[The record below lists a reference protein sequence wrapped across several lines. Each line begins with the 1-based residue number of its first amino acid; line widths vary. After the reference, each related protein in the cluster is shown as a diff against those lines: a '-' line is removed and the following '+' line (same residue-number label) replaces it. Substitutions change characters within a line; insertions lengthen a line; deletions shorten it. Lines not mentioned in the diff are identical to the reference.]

1 MLFIVRFITISMFS
15 QSPGLSLVVL
25 HRENVAM
32 SKNSEVAKI
41 FREIAFILQTEEEK
55 KSEPNTI
62 FKIRSYNRAADEIQ
76 NLSSDIGDIYKKEQ
90 LKGLLKIPSIGKAIA
105 TKLEEYI
112 TTGKIHYYD
121 ELKEKLPIDVSQ
133 FFGLEG
139 IGPKTIK
146 MLYDNLGIKNISDLE
161 KAALEGKIKS
171 VPGFSQKK
179 EELILKK
186 IQFFRK
192 DGGRRLIGEIYPL
205 VRRIEERL
213 SGNTGVKQAVAVGSF
228 RRMKETIGDID
239 FLVSVMSE
247 KDGDNIIDYFVNMP
261 EVNEIS
267 GRGLSKAFVKLNN
280 GIDADLLVVP
290 QESFGAAM
298 QYFTGSKEHGVAMRK
313 IAISKGLRLNEW
325 GVFDK
330 QNFRV
335 AGATEEEVYQALG
348 LEWIPPEMRENRGE
362 IELAKIGKNGME
374 KEEKGRLPQLIAYDD
389 LKGDLQVHSNN
400 TDGTMSIE
408 VMALNARDK
417 FGLSYIAI
425 SDHTK
430 SLRLTNGLDEKQL
443 LNQANTIAE
452 LNDKIKMN
460 NNNKHFRILSSAEVN
475 ILKDGSLDISNNVLD
490 KLDIVG
496 AAIHSH
502 FSLPIELQT
511 ARLISAAQNPSIDII
526 FHPTGR
532 IINRRE
538 GYPVNISK
546 LIEVANESNT
556 ILEIDA
562 HYDRLDLKDEFI
574 RMAVENNV
582 KLVIDSD
589 AHHPLH
595 YAFLIFGI
603 GQARRGWANK
613 SDILNTLSAKGLLD
627 SLK

>member
-1 MLFIVRFITISMFS
+1 
-15 QSPGLSLVVL
+15 
-25 HRENVAM
+25 M

-41 FREIAFILQTEEEK
+41 FREIAFILQTEDEK
-55 KSEPNTI
+55 KSEPNII
-62 FKIRSYNRAADEIQ
+62 FKIRSYNKAADEIQ
-76 NLSSDIGDIYKKEQ
+76 NLSSDIGDIYKKDK

-105 TKLEEYI
+105 SKLEEYI

-121 ELKEKLPIDVSQ
+121 ELKEKLPVDVSQ

-146 MLYDNLGIKNISDLE
+146 TLYSNLGIKNISDLE
-161 KAALEGKIKS
+161 KAALEGKIRS
-171 VPGFSQKK
+171 IPGFSQKK

-192 DGGRRLIGEIYPL
+192 SGGRRLIGEVYPL

-239 FLVSVMSE
+239 YLVSVISE
-247 KDGDNIIDYFVNMP
+247 KDGNNIIDYFVNMP
-261 EVNEIS
+261 EVKEII
-267 GRGLSKAFVKLNN
+267 GRGSSKAFVKLNN

-290 QESFGAAM
+290 EESFGAAM

-313 IAISKGLRLNEW
+313 IAISEGLRLNEW

-330 QNFRV
+330 QNHRV
-335 AGATEEEVYQALG
+335 AGATEEEVYRVLG
-348 LEWIPPEMRENRGE
+348 LDWIPPEMRENRGE
-362 IELAKIGKNGME
+362 IKIAKME
-374 KEEKGRLPQLIAYDD
+374 KKGIEKEDKLRLSQLIAYDD
-389 LKGDLQVHSNN
+389 LKGDLQVHSNY

-408 VMALNARDK
+408 EMALNARDR

-452 LNDKIKMN
+452 INDKIKIN
-460 NNNKHFRILSSAEVN
+460 NNSKNKHFRILSSAEVN

-532 IINRRE
+532 IINQRE

-562 HYDRLDLKDEFI
+562 HYNRLDLKDEFI
-574 RMAVENNV
+574 RMAIENNV

-603 GQARRGWANK
+603 GQARRGWAKK
-613 SDILNTLSAKGLLD
+613 SDILNTLSAKELLD

>member
-1 MLFIVRFITISMFS
+1 
-15 QSPGLSLVVL
+15 
-25 HRENVAM
+25 M

-41 FREIAFILQTEEEK
+41 FREIAFILQTEDEK
-55 KSEPNTI
+55 KSEPNII
-62 FKIRSYNRAADEIQ
+62 FKIRSYNKAADEIQ
-76 NLSSDIGDIYKKEQ
+76 NLSSDIDDIYKKDK

-105 TKLEEYI
+105 SKLEEYI
-112 TTGKIHYYD
+112 TTGKIHYYE
-121 ELKEKLPIDVSQ
+121 ELKEKLPVDVSQ

-146 MLYDNLGIKNISDLE
+146 TLYGNLGIKNISDLE
-161 KAALEGKIKS
+161 KAALEGKIRS
-171 VPGFSQKK
+171 IPGFSQKK

-186 IQFFRK
+186 IQFFK
-192 DGGRRLIGEIYPL
+192 KSGGRRLIGEVYPL

-239 FLVSVMSE
+239 YLVSVISE
-247 KDGDNIIDYFVNMP
+247 KDGNNIIDYFVNMP
-261 EVNEIS
+261 EVKEII
-267 GRGLSKAFVKLNN
+267 GRGSSKAFVKLNN

-290 QESFGAAM
+290 EESFGAAM

-313 IAISKGLRLNEW
+313 IAISEGLRLNEW

-330 QNFRV
+330 QNHRV
-335 AGATEEEVYQALG
+335 AGATEEEVYRVLG

-362 IELAKIGKNGME
+362 IKLAKMEKNGMK
-374 KEEKGRLPQLIAYDD
+374 KEEEEKIRLSQLIAYDD
-389 LKGDLQVHSNN
+389 LKGDLQVHSNY

-408 VMALNARDK
+408 EMALNARDR

-452 LNDKIKMN
+452 INDKIKIN
-460 NNNKHFRILSSAEVN
+460 NNSKNKHFRILSSAEVN

-532 IINRRE
+532 IINQRE

-562 HYDRLDLKDEFI
+562 HYNRLDLKDEFI
-574 RMAVENNV
+574 RMAIENNV

-603 GQARRGWANK
+603 GQARRGWAKK
-613 SDILNTLSAKGLLD
+613 SDILNTLSAKELLD

>member
-1 MLFIVRFITISMFS
+1 
-15 QSPGLSLVVL
+15 
-25 HRENVAM
+25 M

-41 FREIAFILQTEEEK
+41 FREIAFILQTEDEK
-55 KSEPNTI
+55 KSEPNII
-62 FKIRSYNRAADEIQ
+62 FKIRSYNKAADEIQ
-76 NLSSDIGDIYKKEQ
+76 NLSSDIGDIYKKDK

-105 TKLEEYI
+105 SKLEEYI
-112 TTGKIHYYD
+112 TTGKIHYYE
-121 ELKEKLPIDVSQ
+121 ELKEKLPVDVSQ

-146 MLYDNLGIKNISDLE
+146 TLYGNLGIKNISDLE
-161 KAALEGKIKS
+161 KAALEGKIRS
-171 VPGFSQKK
+171 IPGFSQKK

-192 DGGRRLIGEIYPL
+192 SGGRRLIGEVYPL

-239 FLVSVMSE
+239 YLVSVISE
-247 KDGDNIIDYFVNMP
+247 KDGNNIIDYFVNMP
-261 EVNEIS
+261 EVKEII
-267 GRGLSKAFVKLNN
+267 GRGSSKAFVKLNN

-290 QESFGAAM
+290 EESFGAAM

-313 IAISKGLRLNEW
+313 IAISEGLRLNEW

-330 QNFRV
+330 QNHRV
-335 AGATEEEVYQALG
+335 AGATEEEVYRVLG
-348 LEWIPPEMRENRGE
+348 LDWIPPEMRENRGE
-362 IELAKIGKNGME
+362 IKIAKME
-374 KEEKGRLPQLIAYDD
+374 KKGIEKEDKLRLSQLIAYDD
-389 LKGDLQVHSNN
+389 LKGDLQVHSNY

-408 VMALNARDK
+408 EMALNARDR

-452 LNDKIKMN
+452 INDKIKIN
-460 NNNKHFRILSSAEVN
+460 NNSKNKHFRILSSAEVN

-532 IINRRE
+532 IINQRE

-562 HYDRLDLKDEFI
+562 HYNRLDLKDEFI
-574 RMAVENNV
+574 RMAIENNV

-603 GQARRGWANK
+603 GQARRGWAKK
-613 SDILNTLSAKGLLD
+613 SDILNTLSAKELLD

>member
-1 MLFIVRFITISMFS
+1 
-15 QSPGLSLVVL
+15 
-25 HRENVAM
+25 M
-32 SKNSEVAKI
+32 STNSEVAKI
-41 FREIAFILQTEEEK
+41 FREIAFILQTAEEK
-55 KSEPNTI
+55 KSESTTI
-62 FKIRSYNRAADEIQ
+62 FKIRSYNRAADEIE
-76 NLSSDIGDIYKKEQ
+76 NLYSDIGDIYKKEK
-90 LKGLLKIPSIGKAIA
+90 LKGLLEIPSIGKAIA

-121 ELKEKLPIDVSQ
+121 ELKEKLPVDVSQ

-146 MLYDNLGIKNISDLE
+146 TLYGNLGIKNISDLE
-161 KAALEGKIKS
+161 KAALEGKIRS

-192 DGGRRLIGEIYPL
+192 GGGRRLIGEVYPL

-213 SGNTGVKQAVAVGSF
+213 SGNTAVKQAIAVGSF

-239 FLVSVMSE
+239 YLVSVMSE
-247 KDGDNIIDYFVNMP
+247 KDGDNVIDYFIDMP
-261 EVNEIS
+261 EVKEVS
-267 GRGLSKAFVKLNN
+267 GRGSSKAFVKLNN

-290 QESFGAAM
+290 EESFGAAM

-313 IAISKGLRLNEW
+313 IAISKGLHLNEW

-330 QNFRV
+330 QNHRI
-335 AGATEEEVYQALG
+335 AGATEEEVYRVLG

-362 IELAKIGKNGME
+362 IKLAKMGKNGME
-374 KEEKGRLPQLIAYDD
+374 KEEDKVRLPQLIAYDD

-400 TDGTMSIE
+400 TDGTMTIE
-408 VMALNARDK
+408 EMALNARDK

-460 NNNKHFRILSSAEVN
+460 NNNKNKHFRILSSAEVN

-511 ARLISAAQNPSIDII
+511 ARLIDAARNPSIDII

-538 GYPVNISK
+538 GYPVNIPK

-603 GQARRGWANK
+603 GQARRGWAKK

>member
-1 MLFIVRFITISMFS
+1 
-15 QSPGLSLVVL
+15 
-25 HRENVAM
+25 M

-41 FREIAFILQTEEEK
+41 FREIAFILQTADEK
-55 KSEPNTI
+55 KSDPNII
-62 FKIRSYNRAADEIQ
+62 FKIRSYNKAADEIQ
-76 NLSSDIGDIYKKEQ
+76 NLSSEIAEIYKKDK

-121 ELKEKLPIDVSQ
+121 ELKEKLPVDVSQ

-146 MLYDNLGIKNISDLE
+146 TLYSNLGIKNIPDLE
-161 KAALEGKIKS
+161 KAALEGKIRS
-171 VPGFSQKK
+171 IPGFSLKK

-186 IQFFRK
+186 IQFFK
-192 DGGRRLIGEIYPL
+192 KSGGRRLIGEVYPL

-239 FLVSVMSE
+239 YLVSVISQ
-247 KDGDNIIDYFVNMP
+247 KDGNNIIDYFVNMP
-261 EVNEIS
+261 EVKEII
-267 GRGLSKAFVKLNN
+267 GRGSSKAFVKLNN

-290 QESFGAAM
+290 EESFGAAM

-313 IAISKGLRLNEW
+313 IAISEGLRLNEW

-330 QNFRV
+330 QNHRV
-335 AGATEEEVYQALG
+335 AGATEEDVYRVLG
-348 LEWIPPEMRENRGE
+348 LEWIPPEMREDRGE
-362 IELAKIGKNGME
+362 LKIAKIGKKGIE
-374 KEEKGRLPQLIAYDD
+374 KKDRLRFSQLIAYDD
-389 LKGDLQVHSNN
+389 LKGDLQVHSNY

-408 VMALNARDK
+408 EMALNARDR

-452 LNDKIKMN
+452 INDKIKIN
-460 NNNKHFRILSSAEVN
+460 NNSKNKHFRILSSAEVN

-496 AAIHSH
+496 AAVHSH
-502 FSLPIELQT
+502 FSLPIESQT

-532 IINRRE
+532 IINQRE

-546 LIEVANESNT
+546 LIDVANESNT

-562 HYDRLDLKDEFI
+562 HYNRLDLKDEFI
-574 RMAVENNV
+574 RMAIENNV

-595 YAFLIFGI
+595 YAFLRFGI
-603 GQARRGWANK
+603 GQARRGWAKK
-613 SDILNTLSAKGLLD
+613 SDILNTLSAKELLD

>member
-1 MLFIVRFITISMFS
+1 
-15 QSPGLSLVVL
+15 
-25 HRENVAM
+25 M

-41 FREIAFILQTEEEK
+41 FREIAFILQTEDEK
-55 KSEPNTI
+55 KSDPNLI
-62 FKIRSYNRAADEIQ
+62 FKIRSYNKAADEIQ
-76 NLSSDIGDIYKKEQ
+76 NLSLEIGDIYKKDK

-112 TTGKIHYYD
+112 TTGKINYYD
-121 ELKEKLPIDVSQ
+121 ELKEKLPVDVSQ

-146 MLYDNLGIKNISDLE
+146 TLYSNLGIKNIPDLE
-161 KAALEGKIKS
+161 KAALEGKIRS
-171 VPGFSQKK
+171 IPRFSQKK

-192 DGGRRLIGEIYPL
+192 SGGRRLIGEVYPL
-205 VRRIEERL
+205 VKRIEGRL

-239 FLVSVMSE
+239 YLVSVISE
-247 KDGDNIIDYFVNMP
+247 KDGNNIIDYFVNMP
-261 EVNEIS
+261 EVKEII
-267 GRGLSKAFVKLNN
+267 GRGSSKAFVKLNN

-290 QESFGAAM
+290 EESFGAAM

-313 IAISKGLRLNEW
+313 IAISEGLRLNEW

-330 QNFRV
+330 QNHRV
-335 AGATEEEVYQALG
+335 AGATEEEVYRVLG

-362 IELAKIGKNGME
+362 IKIAKIEKKGIE
-374 KEEKGRLPQLIAYDD
+374 KEDKVRLSQLIAYDD
-389 LKGDLQVHSNN
+389 LRGDLQVHSNY

-408 VMALNARDK
+408 EMALNARDR

-452 LNDKIKMN
+452 INDKIKIN
-460 NNNKHFRILSSAEVN
+460 NNSKNKHFRILSSAEVN

-496 AAIHSH
+496 AAVHSH

-532 IINRRE
+532 IINQRE

-546 LIEVANESNT
+546 LIEIANESNT

-562 HYDRLDLKDEFI
+562 HYNRLDLKDEFI
-574 RMAVENNV
+574 RMAIENNV

-603 GQARRGWANK
+603 GQARRGWAKK
-613 SDILNTLSAKGLLD
+613 SDILNTLSAKELLD

>member
-1 MLFIVRFITISMFS
+1 
-15 QSPGLSLVVL
+15 
-25 HRENVAM
+25 M
-32 SKNSEVAKI
+32 SKNSEAANI
-41 FREIAFILQTEEEK
+41 FREIAFILQMLGEQK
-55 KSEPNTI
+55 NEPNVI

-76 NLSSDIGDIYKKEQ
+76 NLTSDIGDIYKNEQ

-112 TTGKIHYYD
+112 TTGRILYYD
-121 ELKEKLPIDVSQ
+121 ELKKNLPVDISQ

-146 MLYDNLGIKNISDLE
+146 ILYDNLRIKNISDLE
-161 KAALEGKIKS
+161 KAALEGKIRDI
-171 VPGFSQKK
+171 PGFSEKK

-186 IQFFRK
+186 IQFFRQS
-192 DGGRRLIGEIYPL
+192 GGRRLIGEIYPL
-205 VRRIEERL
+205 VRRIENHL
-213 SGNTGVKQAVAVGSF
+213 SENNRIKQVVVVGSF
-228 RRMKETIGDID
+228 RRMNETIGDID
-239 FLVSVMSE
+239 YLVSAKSE
-247 KDGDNIIDYFVNMP
+247 NDEDNIIDFFVNMP
-261 EVNEIS
+261 EVKEVS

-280 GIDADLLVVP
+280 GMDADLLVVP
-290 QESFGAAM
+290 EESFGAAM
-298 QYFTGSKEHGVAMRK
+298 QYFTGSKEHGIATRK
-313 IAISKGLRLNEW
+313 IALSKGLRLNEW

-330 QNFRV
+330 QNRRI
-335 AGATEEEVYQALG
+335 AGATEEEVYQVLD
-348 LEWIPPEMRENRGE
+348 LKWIPPEMRENRGE
-362 IELAKIGKNGME
+362 IEIAKIEKNRME
-374 KEEKGRLPQLIAYDD
+374 KEREKGLLSQLIAYDD

-408 VMALNARDK
+408 EMALNARDK

-430 SLRLTNGLDEKQL
+430 SLKLTNGLDENQL
-443 LNQANTIAE
+443 LNQINTIAE
-452 LNDKIKMN
+452 LNDKIKTN
-460 NNNKHFRILSSAEVN
+460 NNNKSFHILSSAEVN

-502 FSLPIELQT
+502 FSLPIEVQT
-511 ARLISAAQNPSIDII
+511 ARLINAALNPNIDII

-538 GYPVNISK
+538 GYPVNIAK

-562 HYDRLDLKDEFI
+562 YYDRLDLKDEFI
-574 RMAVENNV
+574 RMAVGNNV

-603 GQARRGWANK
+603 GQARRGWAKK
-613 SDILNTLSAKGLLD
+613 SDILNTLSAKELLNAI
-627 SLK
+627 K

>member
-1 MLFIVRFITISMFS
+1 
-15 QSPGLSLVVL
+15 
-25 HRENVAM
+25 M

-41 FREIAFILQTEEEK
+41 FREIAFILQTADEK
-55 KSEPNTI
+55 ISEPNII
-62 FKIRSYNRAADEIQ
+62 FKIRSYNKAADEIQ
-76 NLSSDIGDIYKKEQ
+76 NLSSEIDDIYKKDK

-121 ELKEKLPIDVSQ
+121 ELKEKLPVDVSQ

-146 MLYDNLGIKNISDLE
+146 TLYSNLGIKNIPDLE
-161 KAALEGKIKS
+161 KAALEGKIRS
-171 VPGFSQKK
+171 IPGFSQKK

-192 DGGRRLIGEIYPL
+192 SGGRRLIGEVYPL

-239 FLVSVMSE
+239 YLVSVISE
-247 KDGDNIIDYFVNMP
+247 KDGNNIIDYFVNMP
-261 EVNEIS
+261 EVKEII
-267 GRGLSKAFVKLNN
+267 GRGSSKAFVKLNN

-290 QESFGAAM
+290 EESFGAAM

-313 IAISKGLRLNEW
+313 IAISEGLRLNEW

-330 QNFRV
+330 QNHRV
-335 AGATEEEVYQALG
+335 AGATEEEVYRRLG

-362 IELAKIGKNGME
+362 IKIAKIEKKGIE
-374 KEEKGRLPQLIAYDD
+374 KEDKVRLSQLIGYED
-389 LKGDLQVHSNN
+389 LKGDLQVHSNY

-408 VMALNARDK
+408 EMALNARDR

-452 LNDKIKMN
+452 INDKIKIN
-460 NNNKHFRILSSAEVN
+460 NNSKNKHFRILSSAEVN

-496 AAIHSH
+496 AAVHSH

-532 IINRRE
+532 IINQRE

-546 LIEVANESNT
+546 LIEIANESNT

-562 HYDRLDLKDEFI
+562 HYNRLDLKDEFI
-574 RMAVENNV
+574 RMAIENNV

-603 GQARRGWANK
+603 GQARRGWAKK
-613 SDILNTLSAKGLLD
+613 SDILNTLSVKELLD

>member
-1 MLFIVRFITISMFS
+1 
-15 QSPGLSLVVL
+15 
-25 HRENVAM
+25 M
-32 SKNSEVAKI
+32 SKNYEAAKI
-41 FREIAFILQTEEEK
+41 FREIAFILQILEEN
-55 KSEPNTI
+55 KSKPNVI

-76 NLSSDIGDIYKKEQ
+76 NLSTDIGEIYKKEK

-121 ELKEKLPIDVSQ
+121 ELKEKLPVDISQ

-146 MLYDNLGIKNISDLE
+146 TLYDNLGIKNISDLE
-161 KAALEGKIKS
+161 KAALEGKIRNVS
-171 VPGFSQKK
+171 GFSEKK
-179 EELILKK
+179 EEIILKK

-192 DGGRRLIGEIYPL
+192 GGGRLLIGEVYPL

-213 SGNTGVKQAVAVGSF
+213 SGNTGVKQAIVVGSF

-239 FLVSVMSE
+239 YLVAVMSE

-261 EVNEIS
+261 EVKEVS
-267 GRGLSKAFVKLNN
+267 GRGPSKAFVKLNN
-280 GIDADLLVVP
+280 GIDVDLLVVP
-290 QESFGAAM
+290 KESFGAAM
-298 QYFTGSKEHGVAMRK
+298 QYFTGSKEHGIAMRK

-330 QNFRV
+330 QNQRV
-335 AGATEEEVYQALG
+335 AGETEEGVYQALG
-348 LEWIPPEMRENRGE
+348 LEWIPPEMRENKGE
-362 IELAKIGKNGME
+362 IELAKMRKNEME
-374 KEEKGRLPQLIAYDD
+374 KEEEEEKARLTQLIAYDD

-408 VMALNARDK
+408 EMALNARDK

-430 SLRLTNGLDEKQL
+430 SLRLANGLDEKQL
-443 LNQANTIAE
+443 LNQANTIVD
-452 LNDKIKMN
+452 LNDKLNMN
-460 NNNKHFRILSSAEVN
+460 NNKNKHFRILSSAEVN
-475 ILKDGSLDISNNVLD
+475 ILKDGTLDISNNVLD

-511 ARLISAAQNPSIDII
+511 ARLLNAAQNPSIDII

-556 ILEIDA
+556 ILEVDA
-562 HYDRLDLKDEFI
+562 YYDRLDLKDEFI

-603 GQARRGWANK
+603 GQARRGWAKK
-613 SDILNTLSAKGLLD
+613 SDILNTLSAKELLD
-627 SLK
+627 NLK

>member
-1 MLFIVRFITISMFS
+1 
-15 QSPGLSLVVL
+15 
-25 HRENVAM
+25 M

-41 FREIAFILQTEEEK
+41 FREIAFILQTVEEK

-76 NLSSDIGDIYKKEQ
+76 NLSSDIGDIYKKEK

-121 ELKEKLPIDVSQ
+121 ELKEKLPVDVSQ

-146 MLYDNLGIKNISDLE
+146 TLYGNLGIKNISDLE
-161 KAALEGKIKS
+161 KAALEGKIRS

-192 DGGRRLIGEIYPL
+192 GGGRRLIGEVYPL

-213 SGNTGVKQAVAVGSF
+213 SGNIGVKQAVAVGSF

-239 FLVSVMSE
+239 FLVSIMSE
-247 KDGDNIIDYFVNMP
+247 KDGDNVIDYFVNMP
-261 EVNEIS
+261 EVKEVS

-290 QESFGAAM
+290 EESFGAAM

-330 QNFRV
+330 QNHRV
-335 AGATEEEVYQALG
+335 AGATEEEVYQVLG
-348 LEWIPPEMRENRGE
+348 LHWIPPEMRENRGE
-362 IELAKIGKNGME
+362 IKLAKMGKNGME
-374 KEEKGRLPQLIAYDD
+374 KEEEKVRLTQLIAYDD

-408 VMALNARDK
+408 EMALNARDK

-443 LNQANTIAE
+443 LNQANTIVE
-452 LNDKIKMN
+452 LNDKIKID

-511 ARLISAAQNPSIDII
+511 ARLICAAQNPSIDII

-603 GQARRGWANK
+603 GQARRGWAKK

>member
-1 MLFIVRFITISMFS
+1 
-15 QSPGLSLVVL
+15 
-25 HRENVAM
+25 M
-32 SKNSEVAKI
+32 STNSEVAKI
-41 FREIAFILQTEEEK
+41 FREIAFILQTAEEK
-55 KSEPNTI
+55 KSEPTTI
-62 FKIRSYNRAADEIQ
+62 FKIRSYNRAADEIE
-76 NLSSDIGDIYKKEQ
+76 NLYSDIGDIYKKEK
-90 LKGLLKIPSIGKAIA
+90 LKGLLEIPSIGKAIS

-121 ELKEKLPIDVSQ
+121 ELKEKLPVDVSQ

-146 MLYDNLGIKNISDLE
+146 TLYGNLGIKNISDLE
-161 KAALEGKIKS
+161 KAALEGKIRS

-192 DGGRRLIGEIYPL
+192 GGGRRLIGEVYPL

-239 FLVSVMSE
+239 YLVSVMSE
-247 KDGDNIIDYFVNMP
+247 KDGDNIIDYFINMP
-261 EVNEIS
+261 EVKEVS
-267 GRGLSKAFVKLNN
+267 GRGSFKAFVKLNN

-290 QESFGAAM
+290 EESFGAAM

-313 IAISKGLRLNEW
+313 IAISKGLHLNEW

-330 QNFRV
+330 QNHRI
-335 AGATEEEVYQALG
+335 AGATEEEVYRVLD

-362 IELAKIGKNGME
+362 IKLAKMGKNGME
-374 KEEKGRLPQLIAYDD
+374 KEEEKVRLPQLIAYDA

-400 TDGTMSIE
+400 TDGTMTIE
-408 VMALNARDK
+408 EMALNARDK

-460 NNNKHFRILSSAEVN
+460 NINKNKNFRILSSAEVN

-511 ARLISAAQNPSIDII
+511 ARLIDAARNPSIDII

-538 GYPVNISK
+538 GYPVNIPK

-603 GQARRGWANK
+603 GQARRGWAK
-613 SDILNTLSAKGLLD
+613 KTDILNTLSAKGLLD

>member
-1 MLFIVRFITISMFS
+1 M
-15 QSPGLSLVVL
+15 
-25 HRENVAM
+25 N
-32 SKNSEVAKI
+32 KNSEVSKI
-41 FREIAFILQTEEEK
+41 FREIAFILQTEDEK
-55 KSEPNTI
+55 KSEPNII
-62 FKIRSYNRAADEIQ
+62 FKIRSYNKAADEIQ
-76 NLSSDIGDIYKKEQ
+76 NLSSDIDDIYKKDK

-105 TKLEEYI
+105 SKLEEYI

-121 ELKEKLPIDVSQ
+121 ELKEKLPVDVSQ

-146 MLYDNLGIKNISDLE
+146 TLYSYLGIKNISDLE
-161 KAALEGKIKS
+161 KAALEGKIRS
-171 VPGFSQKK
+171 IPGFSQKK

-186 IQFFRK
+186 IQFFK
-192 DGGRRLIGEIYPL
+192 KSGGRRLIGEVYPL

-239 FLVSVMSE
+239 YLVSVISE
-247 KDGDNIIDYFVNMP
+247 KDGNNIIDYFVNMP
-261 EVNEIS
+261 EVKEII
-267 GRGLSKAFVKLNN
+267 GRGSSKAFVKLNN

-290 QESFGAAM
+290 EESFGAAM

-313 IAISKGLRLNEW
+313 IAISEGLRLNEW

-330 QNFRV
+330 QNHRV
-335 AGATEEEVYQALG
+335 AGATEEEVYRVLG

-362 IELAKIGKNGME
+362 IKIAKME
-374 KEEKGRLPQLIAYDD
+374 KKGIEKEDKVRLSQLIAYDD
-389 LKGDLQVHSNN
+389 LKGDLQVHSNY

-408 VMALNARDK
+408 EMALNARDR

-425 SDHTK
+425 SNHTK

-452 LNDKIKMN
+452 INDKIKIN
-460 NNNKHFRILSSAEVN
+460 NNSKNKHFRILSSAEVN

-511 ARLISAAQNPSIDII
+511 ARLISAAQNPNIDII

-532 IINRRE
+532 IINQRE

-546 LIEVANESNT
+546 LIDVTNESNT

-562 HYDRLDLKDEFI
+562 HYNRLDLKDEFI
-574 RMAVENNV
+574 RMAIENNV

-603 GQARRGWANK
+603 GQARRGWAKK
-613 SDILNTLSAKGLLD
+613 SDILNTLSAKELLD

>member
-1 MLFIVRFITISMFS
+1 
-15 QSPGLSLVVL
+15 
-25 HRENVAM
+25 M

-41 FREIAFILQTEEEK
+41 FREIAYILQTLDEK
-55 KSEPNTI
+55 KSEPNII
-62 FKIRSYNRAADEIQ
+62 FKIRSYNKAADEIQ
-76 NLSSDIGDIYKKEQ
+76 NLSFDIVDVYYKEKI
-90 LKGLLKIPSIGKAIA
+90 KGLLKIPSIGKAIA
-105 TKLEEYI
+105 TKLEEFI
-112 TTGKIHYYD
+112 TTGKIHYYN

-146 MLYDNLGIKNISDLE
+146 ALYENLGIKNISDLE
-161 KAALEGKIKS
+161 KAALEGKIRNI
-171 VPGFSQKK
+171 PGFSVKK
-179 EELILKK
+179 EELVLKK

-192 DGGRRLIGEIYPL
+192 GGGRRLIGDVYPL

-213 SGNTGVKQAVAVGSF
+213 SACTGVKQAIVVGSF

-239 FLVSVMSE
+239 YLVSIVSE
-247 KDGDNIIDYFVNMP
+247 KDRNDILDYFINLP
-261 EVNEIS
+261 EVKEIS
-267 GRGLSKAFVKLNN
+267 GRGSSKAFVKLDN
-280 GIDADLLVVP
+280 GMDADLLVVP

-298 QYFTGSKEHGVAMRK
+298 QYFTGSKEHGIALRK

-330 QNFRV
+330 QNNMV
-335 AGATEEEVYQALG
+335 AGANEKDVYKVLD

-362 IELAKIGKNGME
+362 IELAKKNKDKIDDE
-374 KEEKGRLPQLIAYDD
+374 KKSSLPQLIAYDD

-408 VMALNARDK
+408 EMALNARDK
-417 FGLSYIAI
+417 FGLDYIAI

-430 SLRLTNGLDEKQL
+430 SLKLTNGLDETQL
-443 LNQANTIAE
+443 LNQANEIET
-452 LNDKIKMN
+452 LNDKLKMN
-460 NNNKHFRILSSAEVN
+460 NMNNSNKHFRILSSAEVN

-490 KLDIVG
+490 KLEIVG

-511 ARLISAAQNPSIDII
+511 ARLVKAAKNPSVDII

-538 GYPVNISK
+538 GYPVDISK
-546 LIEVANESNT
+546 LVEVANETNT

-562 HYDRLDLKDEFI
+562 HYDRLDLRDEYI
-574 RMAVENNV
+574 KIAVEHNV

-595 YAFLIFGI
+595 YAFLVFGI
-603 GQARRGWANK
+603 GQARRGWAKK
-613 SDILNTLSAKGLLD
+613 SDILNTMSAKELLD
-627 SLK
+627 SIK

>member
-1 MLFIVRFITISMFS
+1 
-15 QSPGLSLVVL
+15 
-25 HRENVAM
+25 M

-41 FREIAFILQTEEEK
+41 FREIAFILQTADEK
-55 KSEPNTI
+55 KSEPNII
-62 FKIRSYNRAADEIQ
+62 FKIRSYNKAADEIQ
-76 NLSSDIGDIYKKEQ
+76 NLSSDIGDIYKKDK

-121 ELKEKLPIDVSQ
+121 ELKEKLPVDVSQ

-146 MLYDNLGIKNISDLE
+146 TLYSNLGIKNIPDLE
-161 KAALEGKIKS
+161 KAALEGKIRS
-171 VPGFSQKK
+171 IPGFSQKK

-192 DGGRRLIGEIYPL
+192 SRGRRLIGEVYPL

-213 SGNTGVKQAVAVGSF
+213 SGNTEVKQAVAVGSF

-239 FLVSVMSE
+239 YLVSVRSE
-247 KDGDNIIDYFVNMP
+247 KDGNNIIDYFVNMP
-261 EVNEIS
+261 EVKEII
-267 GRGLSKAFVKLNN
+267 GRGSSKAFVKLNN

-290 QESFGAAM
+290 EESFGAAM

-313 IAISKGLRLNEW
+313 IAISEGLRLNEW

-330 QNFRV
+330 QNQRV
-335 AGATEEEVYQALG
+335 AGATEEEVYRVLG

-362 IELAKIGKNGME
+362 IKIAKME
-374 KEEKGRLPQLIAYDD
+374 KKGIEKKDKVRLSQLIAYDD
-389 LKGDLQVHSNN
+389 LKGDLQVHSNY

-408 VMALNARDK
+408 EMALNARDR

-452 LNDKIKMN
+452 INDKIKIN
-460 NNNKHFRILSSAEVN
+460 NNSKNKHFRILSSAEVN

-496 AAIHSH
+496 AAVHSH

-532 IINRRE
+532 IINQRE

-562 HYDRLDLKDEFI
+562 HYNRLDLKDEFI
-574 RMAVENNV
+574 RMAIENNV

-603 GQARRGWANK
+603 GQARRGWAKK
-613 SDILNTLSAKGLLD
+613 SDILNTLSAKELLD

>member
-1 MLFIVRFITISMFS
+1 
-15 QSPGLSLVVL
+15 
-25 HRENVAM
+25 M

-41 FREIAFILQTEEEK
+41 FREIAFILQTADEK
-55 KSEPNTI
+55 KSEPNII
-62 FKIRSYNRAADEIQ
+62 FKIRSYNKAADEIQ
-76 NLSSDIGDIYKKEQ
+76 NLSSEIGDIYKKDK

-121 ELKEKLPIDVSQ
+121 ELKEKLPVDVSQ

-146 MLYDNLGIKNISDLE
+146 TLYSNLGIKNIPDLE
-161 KAALEGKIKS
+161 KAALEGKIRS
-171 VPGFSQKK
+171 IPGFSQKK

-192 DGGRRLIGEIYPL
+192 SGGRRLIGEVYPL

-239 FLVSVMSE
+239 YLVSVISE
-247 KDGDNIIDYFVNMP
+247 KDGNNIIDYFVNMP
-261 EVNEIS
+261 EVKEII
-267 GRGLSKAFVKLNN
+267 GRGSSKAFVKLNN

-290 QESFGAAM
+290 EESFGAAM

-313 IAISKGLRLNEW
+313 IAISEGLRLNEW

-330 QNFRV
+330 QNHRV
-335 AGATEEEVYQALG
+335 AGATEEEVYRILG

-362 IELAKIGKNGME
+362 IKIAKIEKKGIE
-374 KEEKGRLPQLIAYDD
+374 KEDKVRLSQLIGYED
-389 LKGDLQVHSNN
+389 LKGDLQVHSNY

-408 VMALNARDK
+408 EMALNARDR

-452 LNDKIKMN
+452 INDKIKIN
-460 NNNKHFRILSSAEVN
+460 NNSKNKHFRILSSAEVN

-496 AAIHSH
+496 AAVHSH

-532 IINRRE
+532 IINQRE

-546 LIEVANESNT
+546 LIEIANESNT

-562 HYDRLDLKDEFI
+562 HYNRLDLKDEFI
-574 RMAVENNV
+574 RMAIENNV

-603 GQARRGWANK
+603 GQARRGWAKK
-613 SDILNTLSAKGLLD
+613 SDILNTLSAKELLD

>member
-1 MLFIVRFITISMFS
+1 
-15 QSPGLSLVVL
+15 
-25 HRENVAM
+25 M

-41 FREIAFILQTEEEK
+41 FREIAFILQTADEK
-55 KSEPNTI
+55 KSDPNII
-62 FKIRSYNRAADEIQ
+62 FKIRSYNKAADEIQ
-76 NLSSDIGDIYKKEQ
+76 NLSSEIGEIYKKDK

-121 ELKEKLPIDVSQ
+121 ELKEKLPVDVSQ

-146 MLYDNLGIKNISDLE
+146 TLYSNLGIKNIPDLE
-161 KAALEGKIKS
+161 KAALEGKIRS
-171 VPGFSQKK
+171 IPGFSQKK

-186 IQFFRK
+186 IQFFK
-192 DGGRRLIGEIYPL
+192 KSGGRRLIGEVYPL

-239 FLVSVMSE
+239 YLVSVISQ
-247 KDGDNIIDYFVNMP
+247 KDGNNIIDYFVNMP
-261 EVNEIS
+261 EVKEII
-267 GRGLSKAFVKLNN
+267 GRGSSKAFVKLNN

-290 QESFGAAM
+290 EESFGAAM

-313 IAISKGLRLNEW
+313 IAISEGLRLNEW

-330 QNFRV
+330 QNHRV
-335 AGATEEEVYQALG
+335 AGATEEDVYRVLG
-348 LEWIPPEMRENRGE
+348 LEWIPPEMREDRGE
-362 IELAKIGKNGME
+362 LKIAKIGKKGIE
-374 KEEKGRLPQLIAYDD
+374 KKDRVRFSQLIAYDD
-389 LKGDLQVHSNN
+389 LKGDLQVHSNY

-408 VMALNARDK
+408 EMALNARDR

-452 LNDKIKMN
+452 INDKIKIN
-460 NNNKHFRILSSAEVN
+460 NNSKNKHFRILSSAEVN

-496 AAIHSH
+496 AAVHSH
-502 FSLPIELQT
+502 FSLPIESQT

-532 IINRRE
+532 IINQRE

-546 LIEVANESNT
+546 LIEIANKSNT

-562 HYDRLDLKDEFI
+562 HYNRLDLKDEFI
-574 RMAVENNV
+574 RMAIENNV

-595 YAFLIFGI
+595 YAFLRFGI
-603 GQARRGWANK
+603 GQARRGWAKK
-613 SDILNTLSAKGLLD
+613 SDILNTLSAKELLD

>member
-1 MLFIVRFITISMFS
+1 
-15 QSPGLSLVVL
+15 
-25 HRENVAM
+25 M
-32 SKNSEVAKI
+32 STNSEVAKI
-41 FREIAFILQTEEEK
+41 FREIAFILQTAEEK
-55 KSEPNTI
+55 KSEPTTI
-62 FKIRSYNRAADEIQ
+62 FKIRSYNRAADEIE
-76 NLSSDIGDIYKKEQ
+76 NLYSDIGDIYKKEK
-90 LKGLLKIPSIGKAIA
+90 LKGLLEIPSIGKAIA

-121 ELKEKLPIDVSQ
+121 ELKEKLPVDVSQ

-146 MLYDNLGIKNISDLE
+146 TLYGNLGIKNISDLE
-161 KAALEGKIKS
+161 KAALEGKIRS

-192 DGGRRLIGEIYPL
+192 GGGRRLIGEVYPL

-213 SGNTGVKQAVAVGSF
+213 SGNAGVKQAVAVGSF

-239 FLVSVMSE
+239 YLVSVMSE
-247 KDGDNIIDYFVNMP
+247 KDGNNIIDYFIDMP
-261 EVNEIS
+261 EVKEVS
-267 GRGLSKAFVKLNN
+267 GRGSSKAFVKLNN

-290 QESFGAAM
+290 EESFGAAM

-313 IAISKGLRLNEW
+313 IAVSKGLHLNEW

-330 QNFRV
+330 QNHRI
-335 AGATEEEVYQALG
+335 AGATEEEVYQVLG

-362 IELAKIGKNGME
+362 IKLAKMGKNGME
-374 KEEKGRLPQLIAYDD
+374 KEEEKVRLPQLIAYDD

-400 TDGTMSIE
+400 TDGTMTIE
-408 VMALNARDK
+408 EMALNARDK

-460 NNNKHFRILSSAEVN
+460 NNNKNKHFRILSSAEVN

-511 ARLISAAQNPSIDII
+511 ARLIDAARNPSIDII

-532 IINRRE
+532 IINQRE

-546 LIEVANESNT
+546 LIEIANESNT

-562 HYDRLDLKDEFI
+562 HYNRLDLKDEFI
-574 RMAVENNV
+574 RMAIENNV

-603 GQARRGWANK
+603 GQARRGWAKK
-613 SDILNTLSAKGLLD
+613 SDILNTLSAKELLD

>member
-1 MLFIVRFITISMFS
+1 M
-15 QSPGLSLVVL
+15 L
-25 HRENVAM
+25 HRENVAIM

-41 FREIAFILQTEEEK
+41 FREIAFILQTAEEK

-62 FKIRSYNRAADEIQ
+62 FKIRSYNRAAEEIQ
-76 NLSSDIGDIYKKEQ
+76 NLSSDIGDIYEKEQ

-121 ELKEKLPIDVSQ
+121 ELKEKLPVDVSQ

-161 KAALEGKIKS
+161 KAALEGKIKT

-205 VRRIEERL
+205 VRRIEKRL
-213 SGNTGVKQAVAVGSF
+213 SANTGVKKAVAVGSF

-247 KDGDNIIDYFVNMP
+247 EDGDNIIDYFVNMP

-290 QESFGAAM
+290 EESFGAAM

-330 QNFRV
+330 QNCRV
-335 AGATEEEVYQALG
+335 AGATEEGVYQILG

-374 KEEKGRLPQLIAYDD
+374 KEEEKVRLPQLIAYDD

-408 VMALNARDK
+408 DMALNARDK

-430 SLRLTNGLDEKQL
+430 SLRLTNGLDENQL

-511 ARLISAAQNPSIDII
+511 ARLVSAAQNPSIDII

-538 GYPVNISK
+538 GYPINISK

-603 GQARRGWANK
+603 GQARRGWAK
-613 SDILNTLSAKGLLD
+613 KGDILNTLSAKGLLD

>member
-1 MLFIVRFITISMFS
+1 
-15 QSPGLSLVVL
+15 
-25 HRENVAM
+25 M

-41 FREIAFILQTEEEK
+41 FREIAFILQTADEK
-55 KSEPNTI
+55 KSDPNII
-62 FKIRSYNRAADEIQ
+62 FKIRSYNKAADEIQ
-76 NLSSDIGDIYKKEQ
+76 NLSSEIGEIYKKDK

-121 ELKEKLPIDVSQ
+121 ELKEKLPVDVSQ

-146 MLYDNLGIKNISDLE
+146 TLYSNLGIKNIPDLE
-161 KAALEGKIKS
+161 KAALEGKIRS
-171 VPGFSQKK
+171 IPGFSQKK

-186 IQFFRK
+186 IQFFK
-192 DGGRRLIGEIYPL
+192 KSGGRRLIGEVYPL

-239 FLVSVMSE
+239 YLVSVISQ
-247 KDGDNIIDYFVNMP
+247 KDGNNIIDYFVNMP
-261 EVNEIS
+261 EVKEII
-267 GRGLSKAFVKLNN
+267 GRGSSKAFVKLNN

-290 QESFGAAM
+290 EESFGAAM

-313 IAISKGLRLNEW
+313 IAISEGLRLNEW

-330 QNFRV
+330 QNHRV
-335 AGATEEEVYQALG
+335 AGATEEDVYRVLG
-348 LEWIPPEMRENRGE
+348 LEWIPPEMREDRGE
-362 IELAKIGKNGME
+362 LKIAKIGKKGIE
-374 KEEKGRLPQLIAYDD
+374 KKDRVRFSQLIAYDD
-389 LKGDLQVHSNN
+389 LKGDLQVHSNY

-408 VMALNARDK
+408 EMALNARDR

-452 LNDKIKMN
+452 INDKIKIN
-460 NNNKHFRILSSAEVN
+460 NNSKNKHFRIFTSAEVN

-496 AAIHSH
+496 AAVHCH
-502 FSLPIELQT
+502 FSLPIESQT

-532 IINRRE
+532 IINQRE
-538 GYPVNISK
+538 GYPINISK
-546 LIEVANESNT
+546 LIEIANKSNT

-562 HYDRLDLKDEFI
+562 HYNRLDLKDEFI
-574 RMAVENNV
+574 RMAIENNV

-595 YAFLIFGI
+595 YAFLRFGI
-603 GQARRGWANK
+603 GQARRGWAKK
-613 SDILNTLSAKGLLD
+613 SDILNTLSAKELLD